1 MSSLFPESTRLPPN
15 VVYRLSMS
23 LNFKRFLLPV
33 DDADDGGPTTQSGI
47 RVFYVRVLPAPKRL
61 VGRDGVDDG
70 AVMCRM

>member
-1 MSSLFPESTRLPPN
+1 
-15 VVYRLSMS
+15 MS